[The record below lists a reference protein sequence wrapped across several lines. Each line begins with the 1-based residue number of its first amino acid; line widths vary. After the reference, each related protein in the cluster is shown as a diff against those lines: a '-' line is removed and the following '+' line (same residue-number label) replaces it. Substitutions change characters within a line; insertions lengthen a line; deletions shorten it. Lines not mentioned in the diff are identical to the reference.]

1 MKFALSLLFFGAFA
15 FAQSP
20 SNYHNDRDESHL
32 CGPFQ
37 IEAIE
42 KDSLYASWFQ
52 KNYTAI
58 EAPSNIPKWVE
69 KLDDTT
75 VEIYM
80 GTWCGDSKKWVPRF
94 LKLWDA
100 YGLDR
105 SKLQFTALYD
115 TDEKYKQGPNGEEK
129 GKKIHRVPTFIFK
142 RDGTE
147 YARIVESPR
156 NDLKTDLQ
164 QIALGVSSEP
174 NYRGASYLIDVLEKM
189 TPEEIYKDVN
199 RYFSKC
205 YDLVCKSRE
214 LNTLVFVFLRAGE
227 IEKAF
232 LTFNFNRHYFKNE
245 AYVHASMAE
254 AFQINNDKEKAINNY
269 KKALELDPEN
279 KKIKEKIAVLE
290 KEIQK

>member
-1 MKFALSLLFFGAFA
+1 MKFAFSLLFFSAFA

-20 SNYHNDRDESHL
+20 SNYLNDRDESHL

-52 KNYTAI
+52 KNYTAV
-58 EAPSNIPKWVE
+58 EAPSSIPKWVE

-142 RDGTE
+142 RDGAE
-147 YARIVESPR
+147 FARIVESPR
-156 NDLKTDLQ
+156 NNLKTDLQ

-189 TPEEIYKDVN
+189 TPKEVFDTDY
-199 RYFSKC
+199 YFYDC
-205 YDLVCKSRE
+205 YRLICKSSE
-214 LNTLVFVFLRAGE
+214 LNTLGYVFLRAGE
-227 IEKAF
+227 IDKALLVF
-232 LTFNFNRHYFKNE
+232 RFNRYYFKHEPLVYTSLAE
-245 AYVHASMAE
+245 AYLGANKKV
-254 AFQINNDKEKAINNY
+254 QAIENY
-269 KKALELDPEN
+269 KKVLELDPEN
-279 KKIKEKIAVLE
+279 KTAKEKLASLE
-290 KEIQK
+290 EDVQE